1 MSQQVNVVTSNLG
14 RCSNGN
20 KQRPLTKGRG
30 RESALWRAVREG
42 AIGGGARTLD
52 EQVSALRIQT
62 LVS

>member
-1 MSQQVNVVTSNLG
+1 MVTSDLG

-42 AIGGGARTLD
+42 AIGGGARTPD
-52 EQVSALRIQT
+52 EQVSASMIQT
-62 LVS
+62 FAS